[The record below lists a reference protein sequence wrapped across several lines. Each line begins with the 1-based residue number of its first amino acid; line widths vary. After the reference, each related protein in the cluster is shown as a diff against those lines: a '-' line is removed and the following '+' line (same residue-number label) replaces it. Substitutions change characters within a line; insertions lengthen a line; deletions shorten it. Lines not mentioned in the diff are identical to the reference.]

1 MRRKVQS
8 TCAFFRS
15 GLKSYNIKNLKEEI
29 AFLAYYF
36 HWSYKEITEL
46 SHKERIS
53 YCEEVSKIN
62 KKLNGDENRKNIFDV
77 F

>member
-1 MRRKVQS
+1 MRKERG
-8 TCAFFRS
+8 CAFFRT
-15 GLKSYNIKNLKEEI
+15 GLKSYNIKSLKEEI

-62 KKLNGDENRKNIFDV
+62 KKLNGDERT
-77 F
+77 

>member
-1 MRRKVQS
+1 LDS
-8 TCAFFRS
+8 
-15 GLKSYNIKNLKEEI
+15 LKEEI

-46 SHKERIS
+46 SHRERIS
-53 YCEEVSKIN
+53 CCEEVSKIN
-62 KKLNGDENRKNIFDV
+62 KKLNGDGKRKNIFDV